1 MAKKHPAVEALAKA
15 SKGLLFP
22 SETDAPLEPFLW
34 EDAGDKLTKDKVRQ
48 LAGAPK
54 GVGVEETTLDDLLST
69 VPEEDRPQF
78 DKLAAPIKQQLS
90 GVKVYKVGDEPEK
103 QVYVVG
109 KTSDGKWAGLKTA
122 VVET

>member
-1 MAKKHPAVEALAKA
+1 MAKKHPAVGALAKA

-34 EDAGDKLTKDKVRQ
+34 ENAGDKLSKDRVRQ
-48 LAGAPK
+48 LAGAAK
-54 GVGVEETTLDDLLST
+54 GAGGEEISLDDLLST

-78 DKLAAPIKQQLS
+78 DKLAAAIKAQLS

-103 QVYVVG
+103 QVYVAG
-109 KTSDGKWAGLKTA
+109 KTSDGQWAGLKTT

>member
-1 MAKKHPAVEALAKA
+1 MKKHPVLDALQKA

-48 LAGAPK
+48 LAGGPK
-54 GVGVEETTLDDLLST
+54 GAAVEEVNLEDLLST

-78 DKLAAPIKQQLS
+78 DKLAAAVKQQLS

-103 QVYVVG
+103 QVYLVG
-109 KTSDGKWAGLKTA
+109 KTSDGQWAGLKTT

>member
-1 MAKKHPAVEALAKA
+1 MAKKHPTVDALAKA

-54 GVGVEETTLDDLLST
+54 GAATEETTLDDLLST
-69 VPEEDRPQF
+69 VPEEARPQF
-78 DKLAAPIKQQLS
+78 DNLAAAIKQQVS

-109 KTSDGKWAGLKTA
+109 KTSDGRWAGLKTT
-122 VVET
+122 VIET

>member
-1 MAKKHPAVEALAKA
+1 MPVAAFLPRALAKA

-22 SETDAPLEPFLW
+22 SGASVSLGPFLW
-34 EDAGDKLTKDKVRQ
+34 GNAGDKLTKDKVRQ

-54 GVGVEETTLDDLLST
+54 GAAIEETTLDDLLST

-78 DKLAAPIKQQLS
+78 DKLAAAVKQQLS
-90 GVKVYKVGDEPEK
+90 GVKVYKVGDEPER

-109 KTSDGKWAGLKTA
+109 KTSDEKWAGLKTT